1 MVRVSPRQHAVSAGE
16 VSTQIH
22 GRPDFARYQSGVELM
37 RGFIPLAEGV
47 ATRTPGTR
55 FLGETYNRRE
65 GRLLPAILFDRD
77 NYMIEM
83 TNTALRFWRQRA
95 LIQQAGSPYRIGS
108 PYFTADLPNIQFV
121 PSGDKLFLVDGDK
134 HPRVFT
140 RIAEDEWTVANTPFR
155 QGPFLTMNL
164 VSSHTLQ
171 ATGLSGTVE
180 VTSSVSMFSQGDV
193 GTWLALGDVDGDKVN
208 EWEPG
213 QAISVGQAVA
223 SEGHVYSLYAG
234 ANTGSVRPIHTDGI
248 RNADSGI
255 RWLYRHSGWGFARI
269 REVINSRRVEVQVEG
284 YLPYTV
290 QTDGTSR
297 WRRAAWSEALGFP
310 SAIAQIDQRFVYGGT
325 PHEPLKLYF
334 STIGDTELFRPSLLA
349 DEAFNYSLTPP
360 RRRQSRIRWIEQA
373 GKEIHVGTPSGEL
386 VGRSTDESLRFTAET
401 TRFDPGT
408 TTGCNGVQPVLIDG
422 DPVFLT
428 PDGLSLVGLK
438 YVFESD
444 RVEADPLTIA
454 SRHIL
459 HPGGVWLA
467 WQQRP
472 YRILWIGLA
481 NGEVASLTYEPDHS
495 VFAWARHWFGGLAES
510 GAVKPTDD
518 DTSEELWL
526 IVNRTIQGQARR
538 YVELV
543 EDPFGL
549 HNPPDDPPDLRDAWH
564 LMGAVRYEGAETVQ
578 VTGLDHLEGEEVWA
592 WTEHGAQGPYTVQ
605 YGAIEL
611 ERGATSIIA
620 GVDVG
625 DRQQLRY
632 LDQAQGAADG
642 SAEGRNKV
650 VRGSALRVLNTA
662 GGTSRVISINDRLE
676 RQDGAPQRLLR
687 AADRRREGV
696 TLYSGPIDI
705 DPKTGW
711 GPQQQIEI
719 QPEPGAPLTVAG
731 QAPTIFIA
739 DN

>member
-1 MVRVSPRQHAVSAGE
+1 MVRVTPRQHATSAGE

-22 GRPDFARYQSGVELM
+22 GRPDFARYQAGVELM

-108 PYFTADLPNIQFV
+108 PYLTADLPNIQFV

-155 QGPFLTMNL
+155 EGPFLTQNL
-164 VSSHTLQ
+164 DTGLTVQSDGTSGFVFLQ
-171 ATGLSGTVE
+171 ANFDFFKQS
-180 VTSSVSMFSQGDV
+180 DV
-193 GTWLALGDVDGDKVN
+193 GTWIALGEIDGDKVN

-213 QAISVGQAVA
+213 QSVSSGDARR
-223 SEGHVYSLYAG
+223 SDGHVYSVVSG
-234 ANTGSVRPIHTDGI
+234 SNTGTVRPIHTDGI
-248 RNADSGI
+248 RNAGGGI
-255 RWLYRHSGWGFARI
+255 RWRYRHSGWGFAQI
-269 REVINSRRVEVQVEG
+269 REVINRFRAEVRVYG
-284 YLPYTV
+284 RLPYTV
-290 QTDGTSR
+290 EDEGTYR
-297 WRRAAWSEALGFP
+297 WRQGAWSEVRGFP
-310 SAIAQIDQRFVYGGT
+310 SAIAQVDQRFVYAGT
-325 PHEPLKLYF
+325 PTEPLKLYF
-334 STIGDTELFRPSLLA
+334 STIGNTELFRPSILA
-349 DEAFNYSLTPP
+349 DEAFSYALTPP
-360 RRRQSRIRWIEQA
+360 RRRQSRVRWIEQA
-373 GKEIHVGTPSGEL
+373 GKEIHVGTASGEL
-386 VGRSTDESLRFTAET
+386 VGRSSDASLGFTAET
-401 TRFDPGT
+401 VRFDPGT
-408 TTGCNGVQPVLIDG
+408 TTGCNGVQPVLVDG

-438 YVFESD
+438 FVFERD

-454 SRHIL
+454 SRHVL
-459 HPGGVWLA
+459 YPGGVWLA

-472 YRILWIGLA
+472 YRILWIGLK

-495 VFAWARHWFGGLAES
+495 VFAWARHWFGGKAEW

-549 HNPPDDPPDLRDAWH
+549 HNPPDDPPEMQDAWH
-564 LMGAVRYEGAETVQ
+564 LMGAVRYQGAETTRI
-578 VTGLDHLEGEEVWA
+578 TGLDHLEGEEVWA
-592 WTEHGAQGPYTVQ
+592 WTEHGAQGPYTVL
-605 YGAIEL
+605 YGEIEL
-611 ERGATSIIA
+611 ERAATSA
-620 GVDVG
+620 TTGVDAS
-625 DRQQLRY
+625 DRQRLRY
-632 LDQAQGAADG
+632 LDQGQGAADG
-642 SAEGRNKV
+642 SADGRNKV

-662 GGTSRVISINDRLE
+662 GGTSRVLSINDRLE
-676 RQDGAPQRLLR
+676 RQDSAPQRLLR
-687 AADRRREGV
+687 AHDHRRSGV
-696 TLYSGPIDI
+696 ELYSGPVDI
-705 DPKTGW
+705 DPKSGW

-739 DN
+739 DS